1 MLRLLLFLYLLLFL
15 SMRSEAADFVSAI
28 QAKADKGDAVAER
41 TLGYWYQ
48 SGQFVKQDYAEALKW
63 YRKASDQGEPDAE
76 YWLGFLYFLGHGVAK
91 DTKTAYFWMSVFEQ
105 NDSIDPSRGR
115 QLGNLVDR
123 NDVAKGLT
131 TEEKAG
137 EDTRVKEWL
146 RVHQKAIQQAR
157 YDQRVAAVKAAAE
170 QGDARQEYWLGRFYG
185 RGFGVSQD
193 YVEAYFWLS
202 LAASRNI
209 HDALTISARDATA
222 RRITAEQKASA
233 DKRVAEWLKDA
244 HFGEPQ

>member
-1 MLRLLLFLYLLLFL
+1 MLRLLLFLYLLFP

-48 SGQFVKQDYAEALKW
+48 SGEFVKQDYAEALKW

-131 TEEKAG
+131 TEERAG

-146 RVHQKAIQQAR
+146 RVQ
-157 YDQRVAAVKAAAE
+157 
-170 QGDARQEYWLGRFYG
+170 YG
-185 RGFGVSQD
+185 RQFVRMFRYPTQYWG
-193 YVEAYFWLS
+193 WLS
-202 LAASRNI
+202 LFTAAILVLIGTGILFNRR
-209 HDALTISARDATA
+209 LSAAPA
-222 RRITAEQKASA
+222 R
-233 DKRVAEWLKDA
+233 
-244 HFGEPQ
+244 